1 MSFEASLKV
10 GGGAYTYYPV
20 SEIEGAA
27 QLPYSLTVL
36 LENALRCGRTPEE
49 AQAMAERIVT
59 AGLAGQTGEEVEF
72 TPARVL
78 FQDFTGVPVF
88 VDFAVMREACAELG
102 GDPAKIKP
110 LTKGGFDIDTD
121 YSPAHLYELAKM
133 DGAILISPDVKRII
147 SANTHLMPD
156 PDVPSSE
163 TGIRHRTAEQT
174 ARQTGALVI
183 CISQRRRVITLYKGT
198 SEYVLKDVS
207 VLLNTA
213 NQALGTLEKYKDVL
227 EEAVLR
233 LSVQEFDNVVTLP
246 DVLTVVQRAELF
258 KRVEQMLRLYLT
270 ELGDESTLIRMHAE
284 ELSSNVEAEER
295 LTIRDYMIRDP
306 EKTDKEQVDDYLE
319 RLARFDSEQLWDLDL
334 IARSLG
340 LNEFHDKDKRVFL
353 ECRGYRVL
361 HKIPRLPNSVIENM
375 VEAFGDFQSILL
387 ASNNEL
393 DDVEGIGPARVN
405 QITLG
410 LERIRS
416 QIITDSNWVQ

>member
-1 MSFEASLKV
+1 M
-10 GGGAYTYYPV
+10 
-20 SEIEGAA
+20 
-27 QLPYSLTVL
+27 
-36 LENALRCGRTPEE
+36 
-49 AQAMAERIVT
+49 
-59 AGLAGQTGEEVEF
+59 
-72 TPARVL
+72 
-78 FQDFTGVPVF
+78 
-88 VDFAVMREACAELG
+88 
-102 GDPAKIKP
+102 
-110 LTKGGFDIDTD
+110 
-121 YSPAHLYELAKM
+121 
-133 DGAILISPDVKRII
+133 KRII

-163 TGIRHRTAEQT
+163 PGIRHRTAEQT

-198 SEYVLKDVS
+198 SKYVLKDVS

-270 ELGDESTLIRMHAE
+270 ELGDESTLIRMQAE

>member
-1 MSFEASLKV
+1 M
-10 GGGAYTYYPV
+10 
-20 SEIEGAA
+20 
-27 QLPYSLTVL
+27 
-36 LENALRCGRTPEE
+36 
-49 AQAMAERIVT
+49 
-59 AGLAGQTGEEVEF
+59 
-72 TPARVL
+72 
-78 FQDFTGVPVF
+78 
-88 VDFAVMREACAELG
+88 
-102 GDPAKIKP
+102 
-110 LTKGGFDIDTD
+110 
-121 YSPAHLYELAKM
+121 
-133 DGAILISPDVKRII
+133 
-147 SANTHLMPD
+147 
-156 PDVPSSE
+156 
-163 TGIRHRTAEQT
+163 
-174 ARQTGALVI
+174 
-183 CISQRRRVITLYKGT
+183 
-198 SEYVLKDVS
+198 
-207 VLLNTA
+207 LLNTA

-270 ELGDESTLIRMHAE
+270 ELGDESTLIRMQAE

-295 LTIRDYMIRDP
+295 LT
-306 EKTDKEQVDDYLE
+306 KEQVDDYLE

>member
-1 MSFEASLKV
+1 MQLIS
-10 GGGAYTYYPV
+10 
-20 SEIEGAA
+20 SE
-27 QLPYSLTVL
+27 T
-36 LENALRCGRTPEE
+36 NALMDVLKKTAPGTALREGLDNVLRANTGGL
-49 AQAMAERIVT
+49 IVI
-59 AGLAGQTGEEVEF
+59 
-72 TPARVL
+72 
-78 FQDFTGVPVF
+78 
-88 VDFAVMREACAELG
+88 

-198 SEYVLKDVS
+198 SKYVLKDVS

-270 ELGDESTLIRMHAE
+270 ELGDESTVIRMQAE
-284 ELSSNVEAEER
+284 ELSSNVE
-295 LTIRDYMIRDP
+295 
-306 EKTDKEQVDDYLE
+306 DYLQ